1 MKNLLYISATLFL
14 VAPAWADEKP
24 APKSYSIPYKLTFT
38 NHVMVR
44 AKINGKGPFNFI
56 VDTGAPALFV
66 ATKVAEKV
74 GTKPDKSGWGTFDKF
89 ELEGG
94 LVIEKAK
101 GKIDDPFQLE
111 GMNGMG
117 LAGVE
122 LHGMIGY
129 NLLAKYK
136 ITYDFT
142 SDKLV
147 LTELPGFDPGNVPS
161 FGRGGQCG
169 LEFLGTIM
177 KFAGKIFGFEM
188 PVTKPR
194 GYLGIE
200 LDEAK
205 DGGVTIKKILPSTPA
220 EKAGLQPGD
229 KLVRVNRDKIERI
242 EAVLRSASKSPSGK
256 DLVLTIERD
265 GVEKKITVTLGK
277 GL

>member
-1 MKNLLYISATLFL
+1 MRAVYCAASVFLLAMP
-14 VAPAWADEKP
+14 VWADDKP
-24 APKSYSIPYKLTFT
+24 VAKSYSIPYKLTFT

-74 GTKPDKSGWGTFDKF
+74 GTKPDKGGWGTFDKF

-129 NLLAKYK
+129 NVLAKYK

-142 SDKLV
+142 SDKLL
-147 LTELPGFDPGNVPS
+147 LTELLGFDPGKVPS
-161 FGRGGQCG
+161 FGGGGGQGG
-169 LEFLGTIM
+169 LEIIGKLMKLLGPLL
-177 KFAGKIFGFEM
+177 GLEM
-188 PVTKPR
+188 PVAKPR

-200 LDEAK
+200 LDETK
-205 DGGVTIKKILPSTPA
+205 DGVTIKNVLPSTPA
-220 EKAGLQPGD
+220 EEAGLKAGD
-229 KLVRVNRDKIERI
+229 KLLKVSKDKIDRI
-242 EAVLRSASKSPSGK
+242 EAVMKSAAKSVSGK

-265 GVEKKITVTLGK
+265 GVEKKIIVTLSK

>member
-1 MKNLLYISATLFL
+1 MRFSLCAVAIFL
-14 VAPAWADEKP
+14 GTAPAWADDKP

-74 GTKPDKSGWGTFDKF
+74 GTKPDRNGWGTFDKF

-94 LVIEKAK
+94 LVIEKAS

-117 LAGVE
+117 LAGLE

-129 NLLAKYK
+129 NVLAKYK

-147 LTELPGFDPGNVPS
+147 LTELPGFDPGKVPS
-161 FGRGGQCG
+161 FGGGGQGG
-169 LEFLGTIM
+169 LEIVGKLMKILGPLL
-177 KFAGKIFGFEM
+177 GLEM

-194 GYLGIE
+194 GFLGLE
-200 LDEAK
+200 LDESK
-205 DGGVTIKKILPSTPA
+205 NGVTIKSVLPSTPA
-220 EKAGLQPGD
+220 EDAGLRVGD
-229 KLVRVNRDKIERI
+229 KLVRVNKDKIDRI
-242 EAVLRSASKSPSGK
+242 EQVLLSASKSAAGK

-265 GVEKKITVTLGK
+265 GTEKKITVTLGK